1 MRDTIYALASAS
13 GRAAVAI
20 VRVSGPQAG
29 DILNGLCSPP
39 PRPRQASVRKLTDLR
54 GEVIDEGLVLW
65 FPGPKSFTGE
75 DLVEFQVHGG
85 SAVLSALTV
94 ALSGLG
100 ARPAEP
106 GEFTRRAFEAGRL
119 ELSQA
124 EAVADLVDAETD
136 AQRRQALG
144 QLGGALAVRNAAW
157 REALLDASA
166 FLGAQM
172 DFPDDDLPEGL
183 AERAMQPLA
192 RLALEIDA
200 ALADVRGERVREGFR
215 VALIGAPNAG
225 KSSLLN
231 ALIGREAAIVTAI
244 PGTTRDVIEA
254 ALVIKGYKVVFA
266 DTAGIREA
274 TDEVEIEGVRRALAW
289 AGDADLRLW
298 LIDGSDKVES
308 PQASQLTRPG
318 DIVVFTKSDRGRI
331 SLETCRNWSH
341 ALGLDAVS
349 ASVIDPDG
357 LGELTQRL
365 EARVLEKLSGAE
377 FPAVTR
383 LRHRRLLRQAAEHL
397 RRGLGRSIADAELVA
412 EDVRLAA
419 RSLEQ
424 LSGRLDPE
432 AVLDRV
438 FGSFC
443 IGK

>member
-1 MRDTIYALASAS
+1 
-13 GRAAVAI
+13 
-20 VRVSGPQAG
+20 
-29 DILNGLCSPP
+29 
-39 PRPRQASVRKLTDLR
+39 VRKLTDLR

-75 DLVEFQVHGG
+75 DVVEFQVHGG
-85 SAVLSALTV
+85 PAVLSALTV

-192 RLALEIDA
+192 QLALEIDV

-274 TDEVEIEGVRRALAW
+274 TDEVEIEGVRRALVW

-298 LIDGSDKVES
+298 LIDGSEDVDS
-308 PQASQLTRPG
+308 PQVSQLTRPG
-318 DIVVFTKSDRGRI
+318 DIVVFTKSDLGQI
-331 SLETCRNWSH
+331 SLEMRRNWAD

-357 LGELTQRL
+357 LGELVQSL
-365 EARVLEKLSGAE
+365 EARVLERLSGAE

-383 LRHRRLLRQAAEHL
+383 LRHRRLLQQAEEHL
-397 RRGLGRSIADAELVA
+397 KRGLGRSIADAELIA